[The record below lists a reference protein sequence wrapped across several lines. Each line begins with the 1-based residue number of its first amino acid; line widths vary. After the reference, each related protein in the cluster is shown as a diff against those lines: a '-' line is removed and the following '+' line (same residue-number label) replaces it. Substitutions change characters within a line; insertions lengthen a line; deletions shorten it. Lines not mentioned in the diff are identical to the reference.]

1 MATNHIKLSNQEII
15 DKLNAL
21 ELRLSHL
28 EAYSGVKQLAVEE
41 SKEQELM
48 KDFKKISDGNLLE
61 TKIGESGLAWL
72 GNIVLFFGIAF
83 LVQYVQNYGYQIAS
97 FVFGLIAVTGI
108 FVIAYFLKKMYPT
121 MASIFN
127 MNAYLLLF
135 YILLKLHFFTP
146 SPLIASKSIGLIL
159 LVIATTIALIM
170 SVKNKSVT
178 FTGVTMLLFSIVAI
192 VSNSTHFILPVSV
205 FIATISVILMFRYGW
220 TRLMYL
226 TIILSYLI
234 NLIWFLNNPFMGNQ
248 LQALLVHNFGFI
260 YLFMLGAIYSVIAII
275 KKSDSISQNRI
286 IGLLVLNGLGF
297 SLLLIL
303 YILSFFKAD
312 YVLLIGSVSVF
323 CLLYAVILQ
332 LKSDWKIVAALYALY
347 GFVTLSVAVHGIY
360 DFPRAYFLLAI
371 QSILVVSMAIW
382 FRSKFIVVM
391 NTLLFLTLLVFYLNS
406 SPVINGVNISFSLA
420 ALITARILNWRK
432 DRLTIKTDL
441 LRNVYLLTGF
451 TMVLITLYHLLPVR
465 YITLS
470 WTVVAVVYFGLSF
483 ILKNVKYR
491 YMALAS
497 MIAAAFYFFI
507 VDLAKIEL
515 VFRIVALLF
524 LALISIGL
532 SVFYARKSK
541 RKESSTNT

>member
-1 MATNHIKLSNQEII
+1 
-15 DKLNAL
+15 
-21 ELRLSHL
+21 
-28 EAYSGVKQLAVEE
+28 
-41 SKEQELM
+41 
-48 KDFKKISDGNLLE
+48 
-61 TKIGESGLAWL
+61 
-72 GNIVLFFGIAF
+72 
-83 LVQYVQNYGYQIAS
+83 
-97 FVFGLIAVTGI
+97 
-108 FVIAYFLKKMYPT
+108 
-121 MASIFN
+121 
-127 MNAYLLLF
+127 
-135 YILLKLHFFTP
+135 
-146 SPLIASKSIGLIL
+146 
-159 LVIATTIALIM
+159 
-170 SVKNKSVT
+170 
-178 FTGVTMLLFSIVAI
+178 
-192 VSNSTHFILPVSV
+192 
-205 FIATISVILMFRYGW
+205 
-220 TRLMYL
+220 
-226 TIILSYLI
+226 
-234 NLIWFLNNPFMGNQ
+234 MGNQ